1 MATTRKSSAAAFRK
15 ALTAKLAAIGHPVS
29 ASVNDWPRVEITDVT
44 ESDVI
49 DKGDD
54 VREVG
59 FIVEAVSNVSYGEA
73 TAIIEDIEDAL
84 IGCETLEPSGWKVL
98 EIYRELGTEIN
109 EVGDA
114 DLLIIRRRTQF
125 RANIARNINPIN
137 I

>member
-1 MATTRKSSAAAFRK
+1 MATKTAAAAIRK
-15 ALTAKLAAIGHPVS
+15 ALTAKLAALGYPVS

-44 ESDVI
+44 ESGAI

-59 FIVEAVSNVSYGEA
+59 FVVEAISNASYAEA
-73 TAIIEDIEDAL
+73 TRIIEAIEDAI
-84 IGCETLEPSGWKVL
+84 IGVETLTPSGWTVL

-125 RANIARNINPIN
+125 RANVAKK
-137 I
+137 

>member
-1 MATTRKSSAAAFRK
+1 MATKTAAAAIRK
-15 ALTAKLAAIGHPVS
+15 ALTAKLAALGYPVS

-44 ESDVI
+44 ESGAI

-59 FIVEAVSNVSYGEA
+59 FVVEAISNASYSEA
-73 TAIIEDIEDAL
+73 TRIIEAIEDAI
-84 IGCETLEPSGWKVL
+84 IGVETLTPSGWTVL

-125 RANIARNINPIN
+125 RANVAKK
-137 I
+137 